1 MKIAGIILVAGSST
15 RFESSISKQLYSL
28 HNKPVFTYALDEF
41 CKSNLF
47 DKIIVVADE
56 KTITKVFDYINANN
70 LPAKVISG
78 GLERQDSVRNGL
90 ERLGG
95 LDDNDIVVVHDGAT
109 PLISKDILANII
121 DQTVKFG
128 AATTCLPM
136 EDTIASSKDNSIAGF
151 IDRKTTVR
159 IQTPQAFKFGLL
171 KEAHENATNS
181 TTTDDCTL
189 VMNLGHEVK
198 LIPGSK
204 RLTKITTIE
213 DIKYLEALLND
224 WI

>member
-1 MKIAGIILVAGSST
+1 MKVAGIILVAGSST
-15 RFESSISKQLYSL
+15 RFESNTSKQLFNL

-41 CKSNLF
+41 NKSNLF
-47 DKIIVVADE
+47 DKIVVVCDQ

-70 LPAKVISG
+70 IPAKVVEG
-78 GLERQDSVRNGL
+78 GKERQDSVRNGL
-90 ERLGG
+90 ECLGE
-95 LDDNDIVVVHDGAT
+95 LNDNDIVIIHDGAR
-109 PLISKDILANII
+109 PLITKDILANII
-121 DQTVKFG
+121 DQTVRFD
-128 AATTCLPM
+128 AVTTCLPI
-136 EDTIASSKDNSIAGF
+136 EDTIATSKDNSLNGF

-159 IQTPQAFKFGLL
+159 IQTPQAFKYGLL
-171 KEAHENATNS
+171 KKAHENATNN
-181 TTTDDCTL
+181 TATDDCTL
-189 VMNLGHEVK
+189 VMNLGHKVK